1 MSKGRILIVDDEPQI
16 CRVMRATLCTA
27 GYVVADARSGEEAM
41 AKLRTEKFDLV
52 LLDVNLPG
60 ISGIQTCRE
69 IRVWSDVPVIMLTVR
84 DSNQDTVAAL
94 DAGGD
99 DYVTK
104 PFNIEILLARIR
116 ARLRRS
122 PLSPEA
128 RADIIRF
135 GNIEI
140 RMGKYRLISATFK
153 SVP

>member
-41 AKLRTEKFDLV
+41 EKLRTEKFDLV

-94 DAGGD
+94 DRRAP
-99 DYVTK
+99 VSQAAS
-104 PFNIEILLARIR
+104 PFPSALWSPARN
-116 ARLRRS
+116 ACFPEVCPRR
-122 PLSPEA
+122 
-128 RADIIRF
+128 
-135 GNIEI
+135 
-140 RMGKYRLISATFK
+140 
-153 SVP
+153 